1 MRPKPASATS
11 CALFAVAV
19 TAAMIGL
26 RWLLEPWLRGA
37 IPVATLFPA
46 VAASVWFGGYRP
58 ALLSTGLGY
67 VACNVL
73 FIDPHGMFSLSTVRD
88 VVGCSMFL
96 ISAGIVIAFG
106 EALRGAR
113 SRADVALSE
122 AERMAHAGSWEWHA
136 ASDRATASDGA
147 LRIFGLPPG
156 SPVPDFKDQDGTL
169 FPHDSW
175 MKLDVLVREALR
187 SRRGYEMDLEAFRS
201 GERIWVATRSE
212 VMSDASGKVVGLRG
226 TLQDIT
232 PRKRAEALEEA
243 QRRILEKIA
252 RRVPLPEVLADV
264 ARVVEQQ
271 DHGLLCSIH
280 VIDAR
285 GTHLKAAAGPSLPA
299 EYMGAVEMV
308 PIQPPDAGPC
318 SLVMHAGKD
327 VLVPDIAAD
336 LRWSRP
342 WRDAALAAGL
352 RSVRSTVVRAADGTP
367 LATFAMYRRH
377 AGDPEPPNLQV
388 GFAARQLAAIAIERE
403 RDDAD
408 LRLAEADA
416 RLLQMLGSELI
427 GDAGQA
433 TLYQQVVEGAAR
445 LMRST
450 FASLQAIEPLP
461 AGGSELRLLA
471 CRGFSPQAALGW
483 QRVRTDSRTICAEA
497 LRTRRRAVVPDVAAY
512 APLKGTDDL
521 RTMRE
526 TGIVAVQSTPL
537 VARTGRMVGMLSTQ
551 WNQVHVP
558 PERDLRNLDIL
569 ARQAADLIERKRN
582 DEALR
587 QADRRKDEFLAT
599 LAHELRNPLAP
610 IRNSLTVMRLAER
623 GAGGGNGGAE
633 QGDGPA
639 RIDAAGVREVME
651 RQVQHL
657 IRLVDDLLDVSRITR
672 GTMPL
677 RREPVELAAVVRHA
691 LETCRPLAEGLQ
703 HEVIADLPEEP
714 IWLNADPVRVT
725 QVFNNLL
732 NNACKY
738 TDPKGHVWLAAE
750 RQGDEVVVR
759 VRDSGRGI
767 PTDRLATIFD
777 MFEQVDRSLEKTQ
790 GGLGIGLTLVKR
802 LVELHGGSVL
812 AHSGGPGLGSEFVV
826 RLPALRSIPEFTGR
840 FRETA
845 AAQPPP
851 ARPAGNGG
859 PAPRVLVVDDNVD
872 SADSLALLLQ
882 VAGSEARTARD
893 GVEALETAR
902 DFRPD
907 VVFLDIGMP
916 RMNGYDAARRIR
928 EEPWGRD
935 MLLVAMTGWGQE
947 EDRRRSKDAGFDAHL
962 VKPADG
968 TEVMRLMERTR
979 REACPNVE

>member
-1 MRPKPASATS
+1 MRPKPASAAS
-11 CALFAVAV
+11 SALFAVAV
-19 TAAMIGL
+19 TAAMVGL
-26 RWLLEPWLRGA
+26 RWFLEPWLRGS

-46 VAASVWFGGYRP
+46 VAASVWFGGYRS
-58 ALLSTGLGY
+58 AILATGLGY

-73 FIDPHGMFSLSTVRD
+73 FMDPRGEFGLPTAGD
-88 VVGCSMFL
+88 LVGCVMFL

-106 EALRGAR
+106 EALREAR
-113 SRADVALSE
+113 RRADVALSE
-122 AERMAHAGSWEWHA
+122 AQRMAHAGSWKWHA
-136 ASDRATASDGA
+136 ATDRMTASDGA
-147 LRIFGLPPG
+147 LRIFGLPAG
-156 SPVPDFKDQDGTL
+156 APVPDFKDQDGTL

-175 MKLDVLVREALR
+175 MKLDAVVREALR
-187 SRRGYEMDLEAFRS
+187 SRRGYEMDLEAFR
-201 GERIWVATRSE
+201 GAERIWVATRSE
-212 VMSDASGKVVGLRG
+212 VMSDASGKVIGLRG

-232 PRKRAEALEEA
+232 ARKRAEALEET

-252 RRVPLPEVLADV
+252 RRVPLPEVLDDV
-264 ARVVEQQ
+264 ARAVEQQ

-280 VIDAR
+280 VIDDR
-285 GTHLKAAAGPSLPA
+285 GTHLKVAAGPSLPE
-299 EYMGAVEMV
+299 EYMRAVEKV
-308 PIQPPDAGPC
+308 PIEPPDAGPC
-318 SLVMHAGKD
+318 CLVMHAGRD

-336 LRWSRP
+336 LRWSKP
-342 WRDAALAAGL
+342 WRDAAMAAGL
-352 RSVRSTVVRAADGTP
+352 RSVRSTVVRAADGSP
-367 LATFAMYRRH
+367 LATFAMYRRQT
-377 AGDPEPPNLQV
+377 GDPEPPNLQV
-388 GFAARQLAAIAIERE
+388 GFAARQLAAIAIERD

-408 LRLAEADA
+408 LRQAEADA

-427 GDAGQA
+427 GDAGEA
-433 TLYQQVVEGAAR
+433 TLYQKVVEGAAR
-445 LMRST
+445 LMRSP
-450 FASLQAIEPLP
+450 FASLQAMEALP

-471 CRGFSPQAALGW
+471 FRGFSPHAARGW
-483 QRVRTDSRTICAEA
+483 QRVRTDSPTVCAEA
-497 LRTRRRAVVPDVAAY
+497 LRTRQRAVVPDVGACAA
-512 APLKGTDDL
+512 LKGKDAL
-521 RTMRE
+521 RAFRE
-526 TGIVAVQSTPL
+526 IGIVAVQSTPL
-537 VARTGRMVGMLSTQ
+537 VTRTGRMVGMLSTQ
-551 WNQVHVP
+551 WSQVHVP

-582 DEALR
+582 EEALR

-610 IRNSLTVMRLAER
+610 IRNSLTVMRLAGR
-623 GAGGGNGGAE
+623 GAGGGEGDAE
-633 QGDGPA
+633 PGSAGA
-639 RIDAAGVREVME
+639 RIDTAGVREVME

-677 RREPVELAAVVRHA
+677 RREPIELAAVVRDA
-691 LETCRPLAEGLQ
+691 LETCQPLAEGLQ
-703 HEVIADLPEEP
+703 HQVTADLPEEP
-714 IWLNADPVRVT
+714 IWLNADPVRLA
-725 QVFNNLL
+725 QVLNNLL

-750 RQGDEVVVR
+750 RKGDEVVLR

-767 PTDRLATIFD
+767 PPDRLATVFD

-812 AHSGGPGLGSEFVV
+812 AHSEGPGRGSEFVV
-826 RLPALRSIPEFTGR
+826 RLPALRAIPEFTDVL
-840 FRETA
+840 RETA
-845 AAQPPP
+845 AARPPP

-859 PAPRVLVVDDNVD
+859 PARRVLVVDDNVD

-893 GVEALETAR
+893 GVEALEAAR
-902 DFRPD
+902 NFRPD

-979 REACPNVE
+979 RVACPAVE